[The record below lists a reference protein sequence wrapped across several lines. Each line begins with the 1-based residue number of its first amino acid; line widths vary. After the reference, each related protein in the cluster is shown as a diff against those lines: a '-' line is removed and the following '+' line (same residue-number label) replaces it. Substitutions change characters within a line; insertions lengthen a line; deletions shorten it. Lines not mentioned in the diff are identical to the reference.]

1 MAIQAHKNF
10 AQTIRAGSLAWWRYR
25 DLLRNLVQKDIK
37 VRYMGASMGFAW
49 SLMNPLSTM
58 LMYLFVFG
66 YVFKS
71 ALPNYSLYLICAI
84 LHWTFFSSVIMQSP
98 EILVSNSGL
107 IKKINFPRL
116 LVTLSNL
123 MLNLVLWFMALAVF
137 LLMYPWLGGRWSW
150 VLLLYPAYLLLF
162 LAFTWGWSLILCVL
176 YVDYR
181 DIKHLVEVMIQLLF
195 WTAPIAYSFTQ
206 IPAKLRPFF
215 AINPLTEFTLI
226 FHDIFWSNTVPT
238 IRLTGAFTVWAVASL
253 VLGLTLFRRM
263 VPSLVE
269 RL

>member
-1 MAIQAHKNF
+1 MN
-10 AQTIRAGSLAWWRYR
+10 AQRNPTRAVPAGMMAWWQYR
-25 DLLRNLVQKDIK
+25 DLLRNLVRKDIK

-49 SLMNPLSTM
+49 SLMNPLSIM

-71 ALPNYSLYLICAI
+71 ALPHYSLYLISAI
-84 LHWTFFSSVIMQSP
+84 LHWTFFSGVIMQSP
-98 EILVSNSGL
+98 EILVANSGL
-107 IKKINFPRL
+107 IKKIYFPRL
-116 LVTLSNL
+116 LVTLSTL
-123 MLNLVLWFMALAVF
+123 LLNLVLWSMALGVF
-137 LLMYPWLGGRWSW
+137 LLMYPWLGGQWSP

-162 LAFTWGWSLILCVL
+162 LAFTWGLSLILCVL

-181 DIKHLVEVMIQLLF
+181 DIKHLVEVLIQLLF
-195 WTAPIAYSFTQ
+195 WSTPIAYSFAQ
-206 IPAKLRPFF
+206 IPARLRPFF
-215 AINPLTEFTLI
+215 AVNPLTEFTLI

-238 IRLTGAFTVWAVASL
+238 LKLTAAFSVWAVVS
-253 VLGLTLFRRM
+253 LGLGLYLFRRL